1 MLNYAF
7 SAFNSGFRI
16 LKEQSWTIGLVLLA
30 VFVLK
35 DQLWKLKSRYLD
47 GKSISSSSAQSSSRE
62 EEMRQARLRQQEL
75 LSERAEIAKAERKEK
90 EKAEHELKLQRAQE
104 KRQKEL
110 GTGRR
115 LRDGA
120 SSNSDPNSF
129 ASSDAADG
137 SGGGYNPMQP
147 WTARSS
153 GYRPQRR
160 QVNRG

>member
-47 GKSISSSSAQSSSRE
+47 GKSISGSTQSSSRE

-75 LSERAEIAKAERKEK
+75 LNERAEIAKAERKEK
-90 EKAEHELKLQRAQE
+90 EKAEHELKRQRAQE

-120 SSNSDPNSF
+120 SSNTNPN
-129 ASSDAADG
+129 ASSDTAG

-147 WTARSS
+147 WTANSS